1 MNEATRIVADL
12 ARGEAP
18 AAEKLMPLVY
28 EELRGLAAGYLR
40 RAGGQVSVSPT
51 TLVHE
56 AYLRLVDQ
64 KRVAWNGRAHFMG
77 VAAIA
82 IRRLLVDHARHKAAL
97 KRGGA
102 AQRIDLDDAADA
114 AAGATVDLLPL
125 DDALTDLARVHER
138 QARVIELRFFGGLSV
153 PDAAEVLGVSE
164 RTIKT
169 DWQLARA
176 WLRRELS
183 TEAP

>member
-1 MNEATRIVADL
+1 MNEATKIVGDL

-18 AAEKLMPLVY
+18 AAQRLMPLVY

-40 RAGGQVSVSPT
+40 REGGPVSVSPT

-64 KRVAWNGRAHFMG
+64 TRVAWNGRAHFMA

-82 IRRLLVDHARHKAAL
+82 IRRLLVDHARRRAAL

-102 AQRIDLDDAADA
+102 VDRIALEDAPDA
-114 AAGATVDLLPL
+114 AAAATVEVVPL
-125 DDALTDLARVHER
+125 DEALTGLAKVHE
-138 QARVIELRFFGGLSV
+138 
-153 PDAAEVLGVSE
+153 
-164 RTIKT
+164 
-169 DWQLARA
+169 
-176 WLRRELS
+176 
-183 TEAP
+183 